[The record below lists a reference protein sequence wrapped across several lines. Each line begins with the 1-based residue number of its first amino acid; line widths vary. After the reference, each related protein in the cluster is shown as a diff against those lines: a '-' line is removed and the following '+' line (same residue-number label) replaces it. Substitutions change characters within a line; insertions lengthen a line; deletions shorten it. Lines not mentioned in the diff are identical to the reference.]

1 MDYRKTQL
9 LVFWVLLA
17 GAAGAVYWPS
27 LNSPFVFD
35 DSGSVTDNRSIVRLW
50 PLIGESKHPGP
61 LNPPAEL
68 PTSGRPLVN
77 LSLAINYYIGR
88 LDPVG
93 YHVFNLVVHVLSALL
108 LMGIVR
114 RTLQLDYFQ
123 GRFAH
128 IGDLLGFLVALM
140 WELHPLQTETV
151 VYVTQRTELMV
162 GCFYLTTLY
171 ASLRYW
177 QAASRTTRN
186 IWLILAALVCLAGMA
201 CKEVMVTAPV
211 VVLLFERTFISGSL
225 RRAVQKS
232 WPLFVGLFLSWVLL
246 LYLNYDA
253 PRSDSAGFSCASQ
266 LGLPAYSW
274 WLTQTKVLLLYLKL
288 TIWPWPL
295 SIHYKFPYFTTLGA
309 AWPWLAPVTL
319 LAIATLILLW
329 RRSAVGFVGAWVL
342 IILSPTLVV
351 PILTEV
357 AAERRM
363 YLPLAALI
371 TLLVAGS
378 YWLAQPAAPLRAP
391 AAAKR
396 QPFLRWPETLA
407 GTAAFF
413 VALLLAP
420 LVRIAWRRIR
430 TH

>member
-35 DSGSVTDNRSIVRLW
+35 DSGSVTDNPSIVRLW
-50 PLIGESKHPGP
+50 PRIGDSKHPGP

-128 IGDLLGFLVALM
+128 TGDLLGFLVALM

-162 GCFYLTTLY
+162 GCVYLTTLY

-246 LYLNYDA
+246 LYLNYDR
-253 PRSDSAGFSCASQ
+253 PGRIR
-266 LGLPAYSW
+266 P
-274 WLTQTKVLLLYLKL
+274 V
-288 TIWPWPL
+288 
-295 SIHYKFPYFTTLGA
+295 FP
-309 AWPWLAPVTL
+309 
-319 LAIATLILLW
+319 
-329 RRSAVGFVGAWVL
+329 
-342 IILSPTLVV
+342 
-351 PILTEV
+351 
-357 AAERRM
+357 
-363 YLPLAALI
+363 
-371 TLLVAGS
+371 
-378 YWLAQPAAPLRAP
+378 AP
-391 AAAKR
+391 AN
-396 QPFLRWPETLA
+396 WDC
-407 GTAAFF
+407 
-413 VALLLAP
+413 
-420 LVRIAWRRIR
+420 RR
-430 TH
+430 TPGG